1 MTARATTVS
10 GLQCIFV
17 QGAIPCPGKSSF
29 IGEHMENTLS
39 NWREETFTALET
51 LEDLMEEID
60 ELGGT
65 ELSAYNALETLKD
78 YFKRVLE

>member
-1 MTARATTVS
+1 
-10 GLQCIFV
+10 
-17 QGAIPCPGKSSF
+17 
-29 IGEHMENTLS
+29 MENILS
-39 NWREETFTALET
+39 NWREETFAALET

-60 ELGGT
+60 ELSGT